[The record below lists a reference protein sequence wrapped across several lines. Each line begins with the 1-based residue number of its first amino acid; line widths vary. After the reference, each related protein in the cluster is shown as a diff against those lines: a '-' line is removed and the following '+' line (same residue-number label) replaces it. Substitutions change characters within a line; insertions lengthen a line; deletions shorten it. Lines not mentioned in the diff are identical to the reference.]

1 MKKLLLVLLLVL
13 LVVSCTKDE
22 DEKVDTST
30 FTGLY
35 NDTVWLYKQNDQE
48 VAYRDDTTESQSYY
62 YRIID
67 NELIELRRRSR
78 FSPTNDVLN
87 ECENNINVISEG
99 INEYDQNVTFEV
111 NTPEMLIVVSSY
123 NDGVDKD
130 YYAVKLEV
138 VPQDNN
144 FFRMYEAEDDSEFN
158 INDAKF
164 LPITIN
170 RYSEGVL
177 ELTINWLFEKVDLKW
192 GDLLDDLIDCVD
204 NIGA

>member
-111 NTPEMLIVVSSY
+111 NTPEMLIVVFNY
-123 NDGVDKD
+123 NDEVDKS
-130 YYAVKLEV
+130 YYAVKYEV
-138 VPQDNN
+138 IKEDNN
-144 FFRMYEAEDDSEFN
+144 FFRVYEAEDDSEFN
-158 INDAKF
+158 LDDVKF
-164 LPITIN
+164 EPVFTN
-170 RYSEGVL
+170 YYSEGIVIY
-177 ELTINWLFEKVDLKW
+177 TISWVFEKVDLKW
-192 GDLLDDLIDCVD
+192 GDLLIDCD
-204 NIGA
+204 DDIGA